1 MKASPRS
8 LREVGQ
14 ELWAALLGYAIGL
27 VVIFGLAG
35 QVDNRVAAIV
45 AVAATLLVFI
55 VISVVLF
62 RRPPLV
68 RTWRPWRYSIP
79 NGVGLFA
86 AFLITREMDAPW
98 WFVVGVPIVLLGV
111 TLSDLWWS
119 RATYTRVRSA
129 S

>member
-14 ELWAALLGYAIGL
+14 DLSAALLGYAIGL

-35 QVDNRVAAIV
+35 QVDNRVGATV
-45 AVAATLLVFI
+45 AVAATLLVLI
-55 VISVVLF
+55 VISAGLF
-62 RRPPLV
+62 HRRPLE
-68 RTWRPWRYSIP
+68 RMRRPWRFSIP
-79 NGVGLFA
+79 NAVGLFA
-86 AFLITREMDAPW
+86 AFLITSEMDAPW

-119 RATYTRVRSA
+119 RATYRRASSA

>member
-14 ELWAALLGYAIGL
+14 DLSAALLGYAIGL

-35 QVDNRVAAIV
+35 QVDNSVAAFV
-45 AVAATLLVFI
+45 AVAATLLVLT

-68 RTWRPWRYSIP
+68 RVRRPWRYSIP
-79 NGVGLFA
+79 NAVGLFA

-98 WFVVGVPIVLLGV
+98 WFVVGVPIVLFGV

-119 RATYTRVRSA
+119 RATYTRARSA